1 MLIFD
6 PTGTPFSF
14 VALGQTGDSCDDTVH
29 LGEIVFRVDA

>member
-1 MLIFD
+1 MLIID

-14 VALGQTGDSCDDTVH
+14 VALGQTGDSSDDTVH